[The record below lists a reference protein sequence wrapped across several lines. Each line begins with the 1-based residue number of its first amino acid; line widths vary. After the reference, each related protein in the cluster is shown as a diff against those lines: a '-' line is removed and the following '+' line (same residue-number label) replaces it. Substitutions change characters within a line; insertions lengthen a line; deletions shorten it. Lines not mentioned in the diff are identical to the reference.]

1 MGQRSQIYIRYNG
14 GKKIVAYHLQWNWG
28 EHMINRAYQLLEYIN
43 KNTKFTYSDFLS
55 KSEWQKWNGKEILSA
70 LIQMNLEIGS
80 YVGGH
85 DLVEEKYE
93 LDLYDKKMVI
103 DTFKINPN
111 NQDNNDGFLVID
123 ITEVK
128 KKDKIIPKI
137 YASIWNRNY
146 EKVSFEEY
154 AKDYKICDLDY
165 SKQMVSEGRFKE
177 KDYKKEE
184 KKWDKIIKKAQK
196 LDKKY
201 KTIDDE
207 RYNEIFEA
215 EYKYEDN
222 LSDKDI
228 TYLNVLNERRK
239 RGV

>member
-1 MGQRSQIYIRYNG
+1 MGQRSQIYIRYNE
-14 GKKIVAYHLQWNWG
+14 GKNIVAYHLQWNWG
-28 EHMINRAYQLLEYIN
+28 EHMINRAYQLLEYIS

-85 DLVEEKYE
+85 DLVEEQYE
-93 LDLYDKKMVI
+93 WDLYDKKMVI

-128 KKDKIIPKI
+128 RKDKVIPKI
-137 YASIWNRNY
+137 YASIWNGNY

-165 SKQMVSEGRFKE
+165 SKQMVSEGRFTE
-177 KDYKKEE
+177 KGYQEEE
-184 KKWDKIIKKAQK
+184 KKWNKIIKKAQK

-201 KTIDDE
+201 KAIDDE
-207 RYNEIFEA
+207 RYNEIFES
-215 EYKYEDN
+215 EYKYENN

-228 TYLNVLNERRK
+228 TYLNILNERRK
-239 RGV
+239 KGV